1 MIKVRCRAWWG
12 LAYNTRWTHGLT
24 RSQANAG
31 ALVGR
36 KRNLKLGI
44 TTLGRFRGFREPR
57 TPQTLLS
64 FSSTQSLHFLSSANV
79 LLSTK
84 ETYPVRMGRQ
94 RGHTKGDASILV
106 VLIMA
111 ETVWSWNQQR
121 RWPLPDSSA
130 FFLICQRPP
139 QKVGYAVW
147 FWKLLLKSPPWA
159 CSTGISSN
167 T

>member
-57 TPQTLLS
+57 TPLTLLS

-84 ETYPVRMGRQ
+84 ETHPCENGKAEGTYEGRCLHSSGADHG
-94 RGHTKGDASILV
+94 RDSVILEPAEAMATSWFLSFLSDMSKASSEGGLCCV
-106 VLIMA
+106 VLKVTSKI
-111 ETVWSWNQQR
+111 
-121 RWPLPDSSA
+121 SA
-130 FFLICQRPP
+130 LS
-139 QKVGYAVW
+139 
-147 FWKLLLKSPPWA
+147 LLYRYF
-159 CSTGISSN
+159 
-167 T
+167 